1 MSAKSILAGSL
12 CLALAACASTPPP
25 QKAEKVETQ
34 PAPAAHEPAVVLM
47 AEQAGEELK
56 AEVGGTILKVDKVPD
71 AVGGNHPSVT
81 QELKY
86 FGLTATGRIKLQI
99 LSNDPAAS
107 GPVDF
112 EQDPAAAYTLENLKV
127 EFIEAQPSWVR
138 YRISPA
144 AG

>member
-34 PAPAAHEPAVVLM
+34 PAPAPHEPAVVFM

-81 QELKY
+81 RELKY
-86 FGLTATGRIKLQI
+86 LGLTPGGRIKLRL

-107 GPVDF
+107 GPVDV
-112 EQDPAAAYTLENLKV
+112 EQDPAVAYTLENLKV

-144 AG
+144 GG